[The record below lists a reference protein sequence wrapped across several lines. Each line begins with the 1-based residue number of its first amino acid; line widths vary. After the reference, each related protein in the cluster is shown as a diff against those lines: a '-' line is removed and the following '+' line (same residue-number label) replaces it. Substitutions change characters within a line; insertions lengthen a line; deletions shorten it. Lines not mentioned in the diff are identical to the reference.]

1 MVDRRFQFAILHP
14 LFFILIFLGLTGC
27 QSPPAQKSEQ
37 TGPLNF
43 SAYLYSL
50 YDTEFATRPGESIK
64 EDKLTLKPHAAIVVA
79 RLGEFAPREA
89 LLQQL
94 RAQTNLFSRVA
105 GIPAVIEAPSEN
117 PAPSPGKPSQ
127 NAVKDHIVKM
137 RQLASDTGADYLYL
151 LGGVSKEFATQEM
164 TGVFDLTIIGYYI
177 VGSNRIE
184 VEQRGSAAL
193 VDVATGRAL
202 SVVTVEGKK
211 ISRVP
216 TATLESGKKK
226 AFERANAQLEEEL
239 TKKLVEQLESRL

>member
-1 MVDRRFQFAILHP
+1 MEDGCARFSILHP
-14 LFFILIFLGLTGC
+14 LSSLLLLFLIGC

-64 EDKLTLKPHAAIVVA
+64 EDKLTLKPHAAVAVA
-79 RLGEFAPREA
+79 RLGEFAPREI
-89 LLQQL
+89 LLHQL

-105 GIPAVIEAPSEN
+105 GIPAVIAAPGEN
-117 PAPSPGKPSQ
+117 PGPPQGKPSQ
-127 NAVKDHIVKM
+127 TTVKDHILKM

-151 LGGVSKEFATQEM
+151 LGGVSNEFATQEM
-164 TGVFDLTIIGYYI
+164 TGILDLTIIGYYI

-184 VEQRGSAAL
+184 VEQRGSAVL

-216 TATLESGKKK
+216 TGMLESGKKK

-239 TKKLVEQLESRL
+239 TKRLMEQLENRQ